1 MRYIYSFILYLALP
15 FILLRLWWKSRKL
28 LAYKQRWAE
37 RLAYIPNFSQQRN
50 IWIHSVSVGE
60 TIAAILLARAILRRH
75 PDMHIVITTMT
86 PTGSDMASRHASE
99 HIHHVYVPYDLP
111 DAVKRF
117 LKRVRPKLI
126 IVMETELWPNML
138 HYSAKQHIPIL
149 LANARLSPRSAKGY
163 RYIKQLTRNMLNCIQ
178 LIAAQTQEDAKRFIA
193 LGADPQKVI
202 NAGSIKFDTEI
213 PKDLVQQGKFLRAS
227 WDVERPV
234 WIAASTHPGEDEIIL
249 DAFTKIREVLP
260 TTLLILVPR
269 HPERFKDV
277 ANLCQ
282 QRKFSVVKR
291 SQGQPCSINTSIFL
305 GDSLGELFLFY
316 SASDV
321 AFVGGSLVSVGGHN
335 LLEPAALGLPVVTG
349 PHLFNFAEISR
360 LLSEAKAAQIVHD
373 ENELAISLIQLLQ
386 DSRLRKEMGEKGHH
400 VVEQNRGALEKH
412 LKWIDQQLINLQ

>member
-28 LAYKQRWAE
+28 LAYKQRWRE
-37 RLAYIPNFSQQRN
+37 RLGYIPTFHQSDM

-60 TIAAILLARAILRRH
+60 TIAAILLARALLRRH
-75 PDMHIVITTMT
+75 PKLHITITTMT
-86 PTGSDMASRHASE
+86 PTGSDMASRHANE
-99 HIHHVYVPYDLP
+99 RIHHVYVPYDLP
-111 DAVKRF
+111 DAVQRF
-117 LKRVRPKLI
+117 LARVQPKLI

-138 HYSAKQHIPIL
+138 HYSAKQQIPIL

-163 RYIKQLTRNMLNCIQ
+163 QYIRRFTRNMLNCIQ
-178 LIAAQTQEDAKRFIA
+178 LIAAQTQEDARRFIA
-193 LGADPQKVI
+193 LGADPGKVI
-202 NAGSIKFDTEI
+202 VAGSIKFDTEI

-249 DAFTKIREVLP
+249 DAFAKIREVLP

-291 SQGQPCSINTSIFL
+291 SQGQPCSINTDVFL
-305 GDSLGELFLFY
+305 GDSLGELFLYY

-335 LLEPAALGLPVVTG
+335 LLEPAALSLPIVTG
-349 PHLFNFAEISR
+349 PYLFNFTEISR
-360 LLSEAKAAQIVHD
+360 LLKEADAARIIHN
-373 ENELAISLIQLLQ
+373 ENELALLMIELLQ
-386 DSRLRKEMGEKGHH
+386 DFLLRKEMGERGHN

-412 LKWIDQQLINLQ
+412 LSWIDAQLINLQ